1 MSFRISLLLYF
12 LLAFSQIVA
21 ANPIPENRRPKT
33 EIDSIQIS
41 VDYLKTFLDSNSE
54 WYLKDPELE
63 VNLNSLIHYFED
75 NKIDSVISM
84 MNGYVKNQAVYFYRY
99 PSDFADSLSIKSYI
113 YKEDLSERLKRLDRS
128 IRGSIIK
135 AQIPIPE
142 QLLGNLDGKV
152 KTIQQEDSDW
162 LLENSLVSLPDSL
175 MINDVIPDS
184 VKMSPESFNRLQKL
198 DSLRRDELERAR
210 IAYNEKLLRFYI
222 DSVSEDYRNEYISE
236 YSKKIQK
243 EFSDSIRTQNKQ
255 LMVSYND
262 SVLEIVN
269 DSIGRAI
276 RILTNQVQ
284 KEPSPVWLYN
294 SGEDSIQIATNNVDH
309 GYSRIFIKNELNDSL
324 GIKVENIGRNSL
336 RLLIDDWVTFSRFEQ
351 RQSKSVEL
359 SRTNSTNSL
368 QTVAKKYKVVT
379 PWNLGGDGTIG
390 FTQTYLSNWK
400 KGGKSALSTLI
411 VLKGFANY
419 SLRKVKWENS
429 LEIRNGWL
437 DPADDKIQKNDDK
450 FEAISRFGISA
461 FKKWYYSAEI
471 DFQTQLF
478 NGYNYPDR
486 ENLISGYLSPAK
498 TMLKLGLDYKPNSD
512 FSLFLSPLTSKTVF
526 IRDTAHIDESKY
538 GVDPGK
544 RSYRNIGMNAE
555 LKYKRMISP
564 DITYET
570 KYKMFINYQSPF
582 SAADVDWEN
591 NLTIQLNSY
600 VNLKMLIHLIYDDNV
615 TFPTD
620 KIDLEGNTI
629 YKPKWQLKEFL
640 TIGFSYKLNK
650 QISRREKLN

>member
-1 MSFRISLLLYF
+1 MSLRISLLLYF
-12 LLAFSQIVA
+12 FLAFNHIIVA
-21 ANPIPENRRPKT
+21 NPVSENRRQKT
-33 EIDSIQIS
+33 EVDSIQIS

-84 MNGYVKNQAVYFYRY
+84 MNGYVKNNAVYFYRSS
-99 PSDFADSLSIKSYI
+99 SDLADSLSIENYI
-113 YKEDLSERLKRLDRS
+113 YQEDLSERLKRLDRS
-128 IRGSIIK
+128 IRGSILK
-135 AQIPIPE
+135 NQIPIPE

-152 KTIQQEDSDW
+152 RTIQEEDSDW

-175 MINDVIPDS
+175 MTNDVVPDS

-198 DSLRRDELERAR
+198 DSLKRDELERAR
-210 IAYNEKLLRFYI
+210 IAYNERLLGFYI
-222 DSVSEDYRNEYISE
+222 DSVSEDYRNEYISA
-236 YSKKIQK
+236 YSKQIQK
-243 EFSDSIRTQNKQ
+243 EFSDSIRTQNK
-255 LMVSYND
+255 LLLVSYND

-276 RILTNQVQ
+276 SILTNQAQ
-284 KEPSPVWLYN
+284 KEPSSVWLYN
-294 SGEDSIQIATNNVDH
+294 SGEDSIEIATNNVDSN
-309 GYSRIFIKNELNDSL
+309 YSRIFIKNELNDSL
-324 GIKVENIGRNSL
+324 GIKIENIGRNSL

-351 RQSKSVEL
+351 RQSKRVEL
-359 SRTNSTNSL
+359 SGMNTTNSL
-368 QTVAKKYKVVT
+368 QTVAKMYKVVT

-486 ENLISGYLSPAK
+486 QSLISGFLSPAK

-538 GVDPGK
+538 GVDLGK

-570 KYKMFINYQSPF
+570 KYKMFINYESPF

-629 YKPKWQLKEFL
+629 YKPKWQLKEFV

>member
-1 MSFRISLLLYF
+1 MSLRISLLLYF
-12 LLAFSQIVA
+12 FLPFNHIIA
-21 ANPIPENRRPKT
+21 ANPVPENRRQKT

-54 WYLKDPELE
+54 WYMKDPELE

-84 MNGYVKNQAVYFYRY
+84 MNGYVKNNEVYFYRSSSY
-99 PSDFADSLSIKSYI
+99 FADSLSIENYI
-113 YKEDLSERLKRLDRS
+113 YQEALSERLKRLDRS
-128 IRGSIIK
+128 IRGSILK
-135 AQIPIPE
+135 DQIPIPE
-142 QLLGNLDGKV
+142 QLLGDLDGKV
-152 KTIQQEDSDW
+152 RTIQEENSEW

-175 MINDVIPDS
+175 MTNDVIPDS
-184 VKMSPESFNRLQKL
+184 VKMSPESFNRLQQL
-198 DSLRRDELERAR
+198 DSLKRNELERAR
-210 IAYNEKLLRFYI
+210 IAYNEKLLKFYI
-222 DSVSEDYRNEYISE
+222 DSVSEDYRDEYISA
-236 YSKKIQK
+236 YSKQIQK
-243 EFSDSIRTQNKQ
+243 EFSDSIRTQNKR
-255 LMVSYND
+255 LLVSYND

-276 RILTNQVQ
+276 SILTNQAQ
-284 KEPSPVWLYN
+284 KEPSSVWLYN
-294 SGEDSIQIATNNVDH
+294 SGEDSVEIATNNVDRN
-309 GYSRIFIKNELNDSL
+309 YSRIFIKNELNDSL

-351 RQSKSVEL
+351 RQSKRVEL
-359 SRTNSTNSL
+359 SGMNTTNSL
-368 QTVAKKYKVVT
+368 QTVAKMYKVVT

-486 ENLISGYLSPAK
+486 QSLISGFLSPAK

-538 GVDPGK
+538 GVDLGK

-570 KYKMFINYQSPF
+570 KYKMFINYESPF
-582 SAADVDWEN
+582 SAADLDWEN

-629 YKPKWQLKEFL
+629 YKPKWQLKEFV